1 MRYTYPNYRFARW
14 ATVPKGA
21 EVLGLIERFGPWLGL
36 GDVAPVSLGEG
47 NTPFFHWDTWSQT
60 RLWLKLEGCNPTGS
74 FKDRGMTVA
83 VSAALRD
90 RARAVICASTGN
102 TAASAAAYAGRAG
115 LPAVVVVPHGHISQ
129 QKLLQAAVHGAV
141 LLELE
146 GNFDA
151 ALAAVRQTVDDHR
164 DWLAL
169 VNSVNPWR
177 LRGQE
182 TAAYEIAD
190 ALGEAPAAVILPVG
204 NAGNISAY
212 FQGFQR
218 YDRGLPILIG
228 IQAAGADPLVVGHDL
243 ESPQTIASA
252 IRIGRPASAPSAR
265 AATASTGGFFR
276 SVPDEAIL
284 EAQSLLARGGVFVE
298 PASAAAYAG
307 AMLLRQESLL
317 PPGDVV
323 LILTGSGLKDTTTP
337 LQWANLSSVGTTDAH
352 TIGQTLL
359 DLLPAGALQERG
371 G

>member
-1 MRYTYPNYRFARW
+1 M
-14 ATVPKGA
+14 KGA
-21 EVLGLIERFGPWLGL
+21 EALGLIERFRPWLGL

-47 NTPFFHWDTWSQT
+47 NTPFFHWDTWKQT

-83 VSAALRD
+83 ISAARRD
-90 RARAVICASTGN
+90 GARAVICASTGN

-115 LPAVVVVPHGHISQ
+115 LPAVVVVPHGQISQ

-151 ALAAVRQTVDDHR
+151 ALAAVRQTVEDHGS
-164 DWLAL
+164 WLAL

-190 ALGEAPAAVILPVG
+190 ALGGAPTAVILPVG

-218 YDRGLPILIG
+218 YQRGLPALIG
-228 IQAAGADPLVVGHDL
+228 IQAAGADPFVAGHDL
-243 ESPQTIASA
+243 KSPQTIASA
-252 IRIGRPASAPSAR
+252 IRIGRPASADSAR
-265 AATASTGGFFR
+265 AATAHTGGFFR
-276 SVPDEAIL
+276 SAPDEAIL
-284 EAQSLLARGGVFVE
+284 DAQSRLARGGVFVE

-307 AMLLRQESLL
+307 ALLLHRESLL

-323 LILTGSGLKDTTTP
+323 LILTGNGLKDTGAP
-337 LQWANLSSVGTTDAH
+337 LHWANVSPVGTTDAQ
-352 TIGQTLL
+352 TIGQTILEM
-359 DLLPAGALQERG
+359 LPADALQARG